1 MPALATVI
9 AVAAVC
15 AALFMVSVVVGT
27 LVWIKARGERRSL
40 KAVSAGQGRYAR
52 QLQAFEA
59 DTATSLSREE
69 GSALRLYGQLP
80 YGKPNEWGV
89 LASRE
94 SLAYSIVDSEA
105 SSQLAEKARSLRRS
119 LSRSKST
126 RQLKGLLRPRPP
138 SPLAPLAEAAERPCD
153 KASRAKDHVSV
164 SAVEGALELPT
175 EMTPRHTPE
184 KAEERSIAEPSIRPL
199 SAAMP
204 LMHRRERSGN
214 LFPVMEDHHE
224 GFELPFTRVRGGSI
238 TTQTAGAIPEQP
250 VPPPPS
256 AYPPNRFRLSKNDS
270 MRFSSLSLETA
281 DSSILDD
288 SRRTST
294 AIESDFTSPALP
306 PCPTFTPFSAND
318 VGRMEFERRNFAA
331 SNSAYPA
338 PFIFPATSPT
348 REALRLEPNRTSPR
362 RSLTARSP
370 SQTERVSPPPR
381 RSESLCSNQS
391 RKEVISMPHLD
402 PNMTPHLSATGHSGS
417 LLPYFSQLQRHSMY
431 ASRHTDGDPFYGGL
445 TSSHISIHPPRAP
458 ARRVS
463 SLYVPEISTQVSSD
477 NASKPPLTSALKGTH
492 GHRKGHRRQN
502 CVRISIHPPI
512 TFGGPAFSPMAE
524 EPEELEDLSLRRP
537 EAPGPTSYNVPSIN
551 PSVVTFSANKH
562 NSYDFQRPRPRIMD
576 VSSTPYGSPTKKRK
590 HSRADSSD
598 DFLSPAGN
606 DKTLP
611 EIMTSLPSSND
622 GSLSQTP
629 SPEKNAPAWVLP
641 VHASSPTSRENASPQ
656 TSPRRSAVKGPRIQ
670 PSKLMHNNNPPSIVP
685 LEENGI
691 SSTQQGSSSNRPL
704 SLRPHSSSKDIA
716 TAKDLLPHDESD
728 AAALDNTHHCNH
740 KNNIPQQQDQEDLS
754 CGVHKTP
761 STRSGNMVTIWEDND
776 TERMAQPIARTTQPK
791 GSASSPKKI
800 GRKGSQ
806 KTTSDDRM
814 SRKSSQKT
822 PKQGITTPTGKTIG
836 LGIGAATPGSLYDG
850 DGFLKE

>member
-15 AALFMVSVVVGT
+15 AALFMVSAVVGT
-27 LVWIKARGERRSL
+27 LVWVKARQERRSL
-40 KAVSAGQGRYAR
+40 KVVNNRHGRYAR
-52 QLQAFEA
+52 QRAFEA

-94 SLAYSIVDSEA
+94 SINYSTVDSEA
-105 SSQLAEKARSLRRS
+105 SSQFTEKARSLRRS

-126 RQLKGLLRPRPP
+126 RQLKGLLRPRDP

-153 KASRAKDHVSV
+153 KLFRTKDHVSI

-184 KAEERSIAEPSIRPL
+184 REEERSLAEQSMRPL
-199 SAAMP
+199 SLALP
-204 LMHRRERSGN
+204 PVHRRERSGS

-238 TTQTAGAIPEQP
+238 TNQTAGAIPEQP

-294 AIESDFTSPALP
+294 AIDSDFTSPALP

-318 VGRMEFERRNFAA
+318 VGRMEFERRSFAA

-338 PFIFPATSPT
+338 PFIFPSTSPT

-362 RSLTARSP
+362 RSLTTRSP
-370 SQTERVSPPPR
+370 SQTDRISPPPR

-391 RKEVISMPHLD
+391 RREVTSMPQLD
-402 PNMTPHLSATGHSGS
+402 PKMIPHLSASGYSGS

-431 ASRHTDGDPFYGGL
+431 ASRHADGDPFYGGQA
-445 TSSHISIHPPRAP
+445 SSHIPIHPPRAP

-463 SLYVPEISTQVSSD
+463 SLYVPEIFTQVNSEK
-477 NASKPPLTSALKGTH
+477 AAKPPLTSGLKSSQ

-524 EPEELEDLSLRRP
+524 EPEELEDLSPRRP
-537 EAPGPTSYNVPSIN
+537 EAPGPTSYNVPSMN
-551 PSVVTFSANKH
+551 PVVTFSANKH
-562 NSYDFQRPRPRIMD
+562 SSYDFQRPRSRMTD
-576 VSSTPYGSPTKKRK
+576 VCSTPNGSPTKKRK
-590 HSRADSSD
+590 HNRADSSD
-598 DFLSPAGN
+598 DFLSPAGS

-611 EIMTSLPSSND
+611 EIMTTLPSSND
-622 GSLSQTP
+622 CTLSQTP
-629 SPEKNAPAWVLP
+629 SPEKNAPVWVLP
-641 VHASSPTSRENASPQ
+641 VHTSSPTSRENASPQ
-656 TSPRRSAVKGPRIQ
+656 SSPRRSAVKGPRTQ
-670 PSKLMHNNNPPSIVP
+670 PNKINNPRPVVP
-685 LEENGI
+685 LEDTGTPSI
-691 SSTQQGSSSNRPL
+691 QQGSSNRPL
-704 SLRPHSSSKDIA
+704 SLRLRRDSKDISHA
-716 TAKDLLPHDESD
+716 ESN
-728 AAALDNTHHCNH
+728 AASPDNTPQR
-740 KNNIPQQQDQEDLS
+740 NNTMQQQQQEQEDLS
-754 CGVHKTP
+754 CGVHKTL

-776 TERMAQPIARTTQPK
+776 TERKAQSIAPTSKPNS
-791 GSASSPKKI
+791 SASSPRKF
-800 GRKGSQ
+800 GPKGSQ
-806 KTTSDDRM
+806 QTTTEDRM

-822 PKQGITTPTGKTIG
+822 AKQGLTTPTGKTIG

>member
-15 AALFMVSVVVGT
+15 AALFIVSAVVGT
-27 LVWIKARGERRSL
+27 LVWIKARRERRSR
-40 KAVSAGQGRYAR
+40 KAVSDSQGRYAR
-52 QLQAFEA
+52 QLRAFEA

-94 SLAYSIVDSEA
+94 SLTYSTVDSDT
-105 SSQLAEKARSLRRS
+105 SSQLAEKARSLGRS

-126 RQLKGLLRPRPP
+126 RQLKGLLRSRPP
-138 SPLAPLAEAAERPCD
+138 GPLAPLAEAAERPCD
-153 KASRAKDHVSV
+153 KGPRYRARDPVSV

-175 EMTPRHTPE
+175 EMTPRQTPE
-184 KAEERSIAEPSIRPL
+184 KEEERSLAEPSIRPL
-199 SAAMP
+199 STVMP
-204 LMHRRERSGN
+204 SVHRRERSGN

-224 GFELPFTRVRGGSI
+224 GFELPPFTRVRGGSI

-318 VGRMEFERRNFAA
+318 VGRMEFERRSFAA

-348 REALRLEPNRTSPR
+348 RDSLRLEPNRTSPR

-391 RKEVISMPHLD
+391 RREVTSMPHLD
-402 PNMTPHLSATGHSGS
+402 PNVTPHLSATGYSGS
-417 LLPYFSQLQRHSMY
+417 LLPYFSHLHRHSMY
-431 ASRHTDGDPFYGGL
+431 ASRRTDGDPFYGGQA
-445 TSSHISIHPPRAP
+445 SSHISIHPPRAP

-463 SLYVPEISTQVSSD
+463 SLYVPEIFTQVRSE
-477 NASKPPLTSALKGTH
+477 NAPKPPLTSAMKNTQ

-512 TFGGPAFSPMAE
+512 TFGRPAFSPTAE
-524 EPEELEDLSLRRP
+524 EPEELEDLSVRRP
-537 EAPGPTSYNVPSIN
+537 EAPRPTSYGTSSMNS
-551 PSVVTFSANKH
+551 SVVTFSANKN
-562 NSYDFQRPRPRIMD
+562 NSYDFQRPRPRVTD
-576 VSSTPYGSPTKKRK
+576 VFSTPDGSPTKKRK
-590 HSRADSSD
+590 HSRADSGD
-598 DFLSPAGN
+598 DFLSPVGS

-629 SPEKNAPAWVLP
+629 SPEKNAPLWLLP
-641 VHASSPTSRENASPQ
+641 VYASSPTSRENASPQ
-656 TSPRRSAVKGPRIQ
+656 TSPRRSAVKGPRTL
-670 PSKLMHNNNPPSIVP
+670 PNKMVYGNSPRSAAP
-685 LEENGI
+685 LEENDTLSVQQAS
-691 SSTQQGSSSNRPL
+691 SSTRPL
-704 SLRPHSSSKDIA
+704 SLRPYGSSKDVA
-716 TAKDLLPHDESD
+716 TATDPLPHDESS
-728 AAALDNTHHCNH
+728 ATVLDSTPL
-740 KNNIPQQQDQEDLS
+740 KQQDQEDLP
-754 CGVHKTP
+754 CDVHRTL
-761 STRSGNMVTIWEDND
+761 STSNGNMVTIWEDND
-776 TERMAQPIARTTQPK
+776 TERKAQRIAPPTP
-791 GSASSPKKI
+791 SNDPASCLKKFVQN
-800 GRKGSQ
+800 GSQ
-806 KTTSDDRM
+806 QTTTDNWTP
-814 SRKSSQKT
+814 RKSSQKA
-822 PKQGITTPTGKTIG
+822 PKKGLTTPTGKTVG

>member
-1 MPALATVI
+1 MTMPALATVI

-15 AALFMVSVVVGT
+15 AALFIVSAVVGT
-27 LVWIKARGERRSL
+27 LVWIKAWRERRSR
-40 KAVSAGQGRYAR
+40 KAVNLGQGRYAR
-52 QLQAFEA
+52 QSRAFEA

-80 YGKPNEWGV
+80 YGKPTEWGV

-94 SLAYSIVDSEA
+94 SLTYSTVDSEA
-105 SSQLAEKARSLRRS
+105 SSQLAEKARSLGRS

-126 RQLKGLLRPRPP
+126 RQLKGLLRPQPP
-138 SPLAPLAEAAERPCD
+138 GPLAPLAEAAAERPCD
-153 KASRAKDHVSV
+153 KGPRYKARDHVSV

-175 EMTPRHTPE
+175 EMTPRQTPE
-184 KAEERSIAEPSIRPL
+184 KEEERSLAGPSIRPL
-199 SAAMP
+199 STVMP
-204 LMHRRERSGN
+204 SVHRRERSGN

-318 VGRMEFERRNFAA
+318 VGRLEFERRSFAA

-338 PFIFPATSPT
+338 PFIFPDTSST
-348 REALRLEPNRTSPR
+348 RDSLRLEPNRTSPR
-362 RSLTARSP
+362 RSLTTRSP

-391 RKEVISMPHLD
+391 RREVTSMPHLD
-402 PNMTPHLSATGHSGS
+402 PNMIPHLNATGYNGS
-417 LLPYFSQLQRHSMY
+417 LLPYFSQLHRHSMY
-431 ASRHTDGDPFYGGL
+431 ASRRMDGDPFYRDQA
-445 TSSHISIHPPRAP
+445 SSHISIHPPRAP

-463 SLYVPEISTQVSSD
+463 SLYVPEIFTQVRPE
-477 NASKPPLTSALKGTH
+477 NAPKLPLTSAMKNTQ

-512 TFGGPAFSPMAE
+512 TFGRPAFSPMAE
-524 EPEELEDLSLRRP
+524 EPEELEDMSAHRP
-537 EAPGPTSYNVPSIN
+537 EAQVPRPTSYGIPSMN
-551 PSVVTFSANKH
+551 PSVVTFSANKNDSH
-562 NSYDFQRPRPRIMD
+562 GFQRPRPRITD
-576 VSSTPYGSPTKKRK
+576 DFSTPDGSPTKKRK
-590 HSRADSSD
+590 HSRADSGD
-598 DFLSPAGN
+598 DFLSPAGS

-611 EIMTSLPSSND
+611 EIMTSIPSSND
-622 GSLSQTP
+622 GCLSQTP
-629 SPEKNAPAWVLP
+629 SPEKNAPLWLLP
-641 VHASSPTSRENASPQ
+641 IHPSSPTSRENASPQ
-656 TSPRRSAVKGPRIQ
+656 TSPRRSAVKGPRTL
-670 PSKLMHNNNPPSIVP
+670 PNPMAYSNSSRSAVP
-685 LEENGI
+685 LEENDTP
-691 SSTQQGSSSNRPL
+691 SVQQASSSNP
-704 SLRPHSSSKDIA
+704 PHSLMPHGSRKGAGTA
-716 TAKDLLPHDESD
+716 TDPLPHNERS
-728 AAALDNTHHCNH
+728 AVVLHN
-740 KNNIPQQQDQEDLS
+740 PLLQQQDQRDLS
-754 CGVHKTP
+754 CDVQKTS
-761 STRSGNMVTIWEDND
+761 STSNGNIVTIWEDND
-776 TERMAQPIARTTQPK
+776 TERKAQAIAPTTQSND
-791 GSASSPKKI
+791 SASCLKKFVH
-800 GRKGSQ
+800 KGSQ
-806 KTTSDDRM
+806 QTTTDDKTPH
-814 SRKSSQKT
+814 KSSQKT
-822 PKQGITTPTGKTIG
+822 PSKGITTPTGKKIG

>member
-15 AALFMVSVVVGT
+15 AALFIVSAVVGT
-27 LVWIKARGERRSL
+27 LVWIKARRERRSR
-40 KAVSAGQGRYAR
+40 KAVCDRQGRYAR
-52 QLQAFEA
+52 QLRAFEA

-80 YGKPNEWGV
+80 YGKPTEWGV

-94 SLAYSIVDSEA
+94 SLTYSTVDSET
-105 SSQLAEKARSLRRS
+105 SSQLAEKARSLGRS

-126 RQLKGLLRPRPP
+126 RQLKGLLKSRPP
-138 SPLAPLAEAAERPCD
+138 GPLAPLAEAAERPCD
-153 KASRAKDHVSV
+153 KGPRYRARDPVAV

-175 EMTPRHTPE
+175 EMTPRQTPE
-184 KAEERSIAEPSIRPL
+184 KEEERSLAEPSIRPL
-199 SAAMP
+199 SAVMP
-204 LMHRRERSGN
+204 SVHRRERSGN

-318 VGRMEFERRNFAA
+318 VGRMEFERRSFAA

-338 PFIFPATSPT
+338 PFIFPATSP
-348 REALRLEPNRTSPR
+348 AGDSLRLEPNRTSPR

-391 RKEVISMPHLD
+391 RREVTSMPHLD
-402 PNMTPHLSATGHSGS
+402 PNMAPHLSATGYSGS
-417 LLPYFSQLQRHSMY
+417 LLPYFSQLHRHSMY
-431 ASRHTDGDPFYGGL
+431 ASRRTDGDPFYGGQA
-445 TSSHISIHPPRAP
+445 SSHVSIHPPRAP

-463 SLYVPEISTQVSSD
+463 SLYVPEISTQVRSE
-477 NASKPPLTSALKGTH
+477 NAPKPPLTSAMKNTQ

-512 TFGGPAFSPMAE
+512 TFGRPAFSPMAE
-524 EPEELEDLSLRRP
+524 EPEELEDLSVRRP
-537 EAPGPTSYNVPSIN
+537 EAQAPRPTSYGIPSMN
-551 PSVVTFSANKH
+551 SSVVTFSANRN
-562 NSYDFQRPRPRIMD
+562 NSYDFQRPRPRVTD
-576 VSSTPYGSPTKKRK
+576 VFSTPDGSPTKKRK
-590 HSRADSSD
+590 HSRADSGD
-598 DFLSPAGN
+598 DFLSPAGS

-629 SPEKNAPAWVLP
+629 SPEKNAPLWLLP
-641 VHASSPTSRENASPQ
+641 IHASSPTSRENASPQ
-656 TSPRRSAVKGPRIQ
+656 TSPRRSAVKGPRTLPI
-670 PSKLMHNNNPPSIVP
+670 KMVYNNSPRSAVP
-685 LEENGI
+685 LEENDTLSI
-691 SSTQQGSSSNRPL
+691 QQPSSSNRPL
-704 SLRPHSSSKDIA
+704 SLRPCGSSKDVA
-716 TAKDLLPHDESD
+716 TATDPLPHDESS
-728 AAALDNTHHCNH
+728 AAVLDSTSLE
-740 KNNIPQQQDQEDLS
+740 QQGQEDLS
-754 CGVHKTP
+754 CDVHRTP
-761 STRSGNMVTIWEDND
+761 STCNGNMVTIWEDND
-776 TERMAQPIARTTQPK
+776 TERKAQRIAPPTQSNDSGSCLKKFVPEGCQQTT
-791 GSASSPKKI
+791 
-800 GRKGSQ
+800 
-806 KTTSDDRM
+806 TDDRTPH
-814 SRKSSQKT
+814 KSSQKA
-822 PKQGITTPTGKTIG
+822 PKKGIMTPTGKTIG

>member
-15 AALFMVSVVVGT
+15 AALFILSAVVGT
-27 LVWIKARGERRSL
+27 LIWIKARRERRSL
-40 KAVSAGQGRYAR
+40 KAVSDGQGRYAR
-52 QLQAFEA
+52 QLRAFEA

-94 SLAYSIVDSEA
+94 SLIYSTVDSEA
-105 SSQLAEKARSLRRS
+105 SSPLAEKARSLGRS

-126 RQLKGLLRPRPP
+126 RQLKGLLRSRPP
-138 SPLAPLAEAAERPCD
+138 GPLAPLAETTERPCD
-153 KASRAKDHVSV
+153 KGSRSRAKDHVSV

-184 KAEERSIAEPSIRPL
+184 KEEERSLAEPSIRPL

-204 LMHRRERSGN
+204 SVHRRERSGT

-224 GFELPFTRVRGGSI
+224 GFELHFTRVRGGSI

-281 DSSILDD
+281 DSSILED

-318 VGRMEFERRNFAA
+318 VGRMESERRSFAA

-338 PFIFPATSPT
+338 PFIFPTTSPS

-391 RKEVISMPHLD
+391 RREVTSMPHLD
-402 PNMTPHLSATGHSGS
+402 PNMTPHLSATGYSGS
-417 LLPYFSQLQRHSMY
+417 LLPYFSQLHRHSMY
-431 ASRHTDGDPFYGGL
+431 ANRRTDGDPFYGGRA
-445 TSSHISIHPPRAP
+445 SSQISIHPPRAP

-463 SLYVPEISTQVSSD
+463 SLYVPELSTQVNSD
-477 NASKPPLTSALKGTH
+477 NAPKPPLTSALKNTQ

-524 EPEELEDLSLRRP
+524 EPEELEDMSRRRP
-537 EAPGPTSYNVPSIN
+537 EAPRPTSYSVPSMN
-551 PSVVTFSANKH
+551 SSVVTFSANKN
-562 NSYDFQRPRPRIMD
+562 NSCDFQRPRPRITD
-576 VSSTPYGSPTKKRK
+576 ICSTPDGSPTKKRK

-598 DFLSPAGN
+598 DFLSPAGS
-606 DKTLP
+606 DKSLP
-611 EIMTSLPSSND
+611 EIMTSLQSSND

-629 SPEKNAPAWVLP
+629 SPDKNAPLWILP
-641 VHASSPTSRENASPQ
+641 IHASSPTSRENASPQ
-656 TSPRRSAVKGPRIQ
+656 TSPRRSAVKGPRTL
-670 PSKLMHNNNPPSIVP
+670 PSKMAHSNSPRSVVP
-685 LEENGI
+685 LEENDSLSI
-691 SSTQQGSSSNRPL
+691 QQASSSNRPL
-704 SLRPHSSSKDIA
+704 SLEPYANSKDIA
-716 TAKDLLPHDESD
+716 TATDPLPHDESS
-728 AAALDNTHHCNH
+728 ATVLDNT
-740 KNNIPQQQDQEDLS
+740 PLQQQDQEDLP
-754 CGVHKTP
+754 CDVPKTL
-761 STRSGNMVTIWEDND
+761 STCNGNMVTIWEDND
-776 TERMAQPIARTTQPK
+776 TERKAQHIAPTTQPND
-791 GSASSPKKI
+791 SASCLRKS
-800 GRKGSQ
+800 GRKDSQ
-806 KTTSDDRM
+806 QTTTDERTSH
-814 SRKSSQKT
+814 KSSQKT
-822 PKQGITTPTGKTIG
+822 PKKGITTPTGKTIG

>member
-15 AALFMVSVVVGT
+15 AALFMVSAVVGT
-27 LVWIKARGERRSL
+27 LVWIKARQERRSL
-40 KAVSAGQGRYAR
+40 KVVNNGHGRYAR
-52 QLQAFEA
+52 QLRAFEA

-80 YGKPNEWGV
+80 YGKPNEWGI
-89 LASRE
+89 LGSRE
-94 SLAYSIVDSEA
+94 SINYSTVDSEA
-105 SSQLAEKARSLRRS
+105 SSQFTEKARSLRRS
-119 LSRSKST
+119 LSRSQST
-126 RQLKGLLRPRPP
+126 RQLKGLSRPRDP
-138 SPLAPLAEAAERPCD
+138 SPLAPLAEAAERPCN
-153 KASRAKDHVSV
+153 KVFRAKDHVSV

-184 KAEERSIAEPSIRPL
+184 REEERSIAEPSIRPL
-199 SAAMP
+199 SSALP
-204 LMHRRERSGN
+204 SVHRRERSGS

-294 AIESDFTSPALP
+294 AIDSDFTSPALP

-318 VGRMEFERRNFAA
+318 VGRMEFERRSFAA

-338 PFIFPATSPT
+338 PFIFPSTSPT
-348 REALRLEPNRTSPR
+348 REAMRLEPNRTSPR
-362 RSLTARSP
+362 RSLTTRSP
-370 SQTERVSPPPR
+370 SQTDRISPPPR

-391 RKEVISMPHLD
+391 RREVTSMPQLD
-402 PNMTPHLSATGHSGS
+402 PKMTPHLSASGYSGS

-431 ASRHTDGDPFYGGL
+431 ASRHTDGDPFYGGQA
-445 TSSHISIHPPRAP
+445 SSHIPIHPPRAP

-463 SLYVPEISTQVSSD
+463 SLYVPEIFTQVSSE
-477 NASKPPLTSALKGTH
+477 NAAKPPLTSALKSTQ

-524 EPEELEDLSLRRP
+524 EPEELEDLSPRRP
-537 EAPGPTSYNVPSIN
+537 EAPGPTSYNFPSMN

-562 NSYDFQRPRPRIMD
+562 NSYDFQRPRSRITD
-576 VSSTPYGSPTKKRK
+576 VCSTPYGSPTKKRK
-590 HSRADSSD
+590 HNRADSSD
-598 DFLSPAGN
+598 DFLSPAGS

-611 EIMTSLPSSND
+611 EIMTSVPSNND

-629 SPEKNAPAWVLP
+629 SPEKNAPVWVLP
-641 VHASSPTSRENASPQ
+641 VHTSSPTSRENASPQ
-656 TSPRRSAVKGPRIQ
+656 SSPRRSAVKGPRTQ
-670 PSKLMHNNNPPSIVP
+670 PNKMTPSNNCRPVVP
-685 LEENGI
+685 LEDNNTPTI
-691 SSTQQGSSSNRPL
+691 QQGSSSNRPL
-704 SLRPHSSSKDIA
+704 SLRPRRDSKDIA
-716 TAKDLLPHDESD
+716 TAKDLLPHADSN
-728 AAALDNTHHCNH
+728 AAIPDNTPQR
-740 KNNIPQQQDQEDLS
+740 NNNTMQQEQQDQEDLS
-754 CGVHKTP
+754 CGVHKTL

-776 TERMAQPIARTTQPK
+776 TERKAQSIAPTTQPNS
-791 GSASSPKKI
+791 SASSPRKF
-800 GRKGSQ
+800 GPKGSQ
-806 KTTSDDRM
+806 KTA
-814 SRKSSQKT
+814 
-822 PKQGITTPTGKTIG
+822 KQGLTTPTGKTIG

>member
-15 AALFMVSVVVGT
+15 AALFIVSAVVGT
-27 LVWIKARGERRSL
+27 LVWIKARRERRSR
-40 KAVSAGQGRYAR
+40 KAVSDRQGRYAR
-52 QLQAFEA
+52 QLRAFEA

-80 YGKPNEWGV
+80 YGKPTEWGV

-94 SLAYSIVDSEA
+94 SLTYSTVDSEA
-105 SSQLAEKARSLRRS
+105 SSPLAEKARSLGRS

-126 RQLKGLLRPRPP
+126 RQLKGLLRSRPP
-138 SPLAPLAEAAERPCD
+138 GPLTPLAEAAERPCD
-153 KASRAKDHVSV
+153 KGPRYRARDPVSV

-175 EMTPRHTPE
+175 EMTPRQTPE
-184 KAEERSIAEPSIRPL
+184 KEEERSLAEPSIRPL
-199 SAAMP
+199 SAVMP
-204 LMHRRERSGN
+204 SVHRRERSGS

-318 VGRMEFERRNFAA
+318 VGRMEFERRSFAA

-338 PFIFPATSPT
+338 PFIFPATPPT
-348 REALRLEPNRTSPR
+348 HDSLRLEPNRTSPR

-391 RKEVISMPHLD
+391 RREVTSMPHLD
-402 PNMTPHLSATGHSGS
+402 QNMTPHLSATGYSGS
-417 LLPYFSQLQRHSMY
+417 LLPYFSQLHRHSMY
-431 ASRHTDGDPFYGGL
+431 ASRRTDGDPFYGGQA
-445 TSSHISIHPPRAP
+445 SSHVSIHPPRAP

-463 SLYVPEISTQVSSD
+463 SLYVPEISTQVRSE
-477 NASKPPLTSALKGTH
+477 NAPKPPLTSAMKNTQ

-512 TFGGPAFSPMAE
+512 TFGRPAFSPTAE
-524 EPEELEDLSLRRP
+524 EPEELEDLSVCRP
-537 EAPGPTSYNVPSIN
+537 EAQAPRPTSCGIPSMDS
-551 PSVVTFSANKH
+551 SVVTFSANKN
-562 NSYDFQRPRPRIMD
+562 NSYDFQRPRPRITD
-576 VSSTPYGSPTKKRK
+576 VFSTPDGSPTKKRK
-590 HSRADSSD
+590 HSRADSGD
-598 DFLSPAGN
+598 DFLSPAGS

-629 SPEKNAPAWVLP
+629 SPEKNAPLWLLP
-641 VHASSPTSRENASPQ
+641 IHGSSPTSRENASPQ
-656 TSPRRSAVKGPRIQ
+656 TSPRRSAVKGPRTL
-670 PSKLMHNNNPPSIVP
+670 PNKMVYSSSPRSAVP
-685 LEENGI
+685 LEENDTLSI
-691 SSTQQGSSSNRPL
+691 QQASSTNRPL
-704 SLRPHSSSKDIA
+704 SLRPYGSSKDVAPA
-716 TAKDLLPHDESD
+716 TEPLPHDESS
-728 AAALDNTHHCNH
+728 AAVLDNM
-740 KNNIPQQQDQEDLS
+740 PLEQQGQEDISSDVHRTLS
-754 CGVHKTP
+754 T
-761 STRSGNMVTIWEDND
+761 SNGNMVTIWEDND
-776 TERMAQPIARTTQPK
+776 TERKAQRIAPPTQPND
-791 GSASSPKKI
+791 STSCLKKF
-800 GRKGSQ
+800 GCKSCQ
-806 KTTSDDRM
+806 QTTTDDRT
-814 SRKSSQKT
+814 SHKSSQKT
-822 PKQGITTPTGKTIG
+822 PKKGITTPTGKTIG

>member
-15 AALFMVSVVVGT
+15 AALFIVSAVVGT
-27 LVWIKARGERRSL
+27 LVWIKARRERRSR
-40 KAVSAGQGRYAR
+40 KAVSDSQGRYAR
-52 QLQAFEA
+52 QLRAFEA

-94 SLAYSIVDSEA
+94 SLTYSTVDSDT
-105 SSQLAEKARSLRRS
+105 SSQLAEKARSLGRS

-126 RQLKGLLRPRPP
+126 RQLKGLLRSRPP
-138 SPLAPLAEAAERPCD
+138 GPLAPLAEAAERPCD
-153 KASRAKDHVSV
+153 KGTRYRARDPVSV

-175 EMTPRHTPE
+175 EMTPRQTPE
-184 KAEERSIAEPSIRPL
+184 KEEERSLAEPSIRPL
-199 SAAMP
+199 STVMP
-204 LMHRRERSGN
+204 SVHRRERSGN

-224 GFELPFTRVRGGSI
+224 GFELPPFTRVRGGSI

-318 VGRMEFERRNFAA
+318 VGRMEFERRSFAA

-348 REALRLEPNRTSPR
+348 RDSLRLEPNRTSPR

-391 RKEVISMPHLD
+391 RREVTSMPHLD
-402 PNMTPHLSATGHSGS
+402 PNVTPHLSATGYSGS
-417 LLPYFSQLQRHSMY
+417 LLPYFSQLHRHSMY
-431 ASRHTDGDPFYGGL
+431 ASRRTDGDPFYGGQA
-445 TSSHISIHPPRAP
+445 TSHISIHPPRAP

-463 SLYVPEISTQVSSD
+463 SLYVPEIFTQVRSE
-477 NASKPPLTSALKGTH
+477 NAPKPPLTSAMKNTQ

-512 TFGGPAFSPMAE
+512 TFGRPAFSPTAE
-524 EPEELEDLSLRRP
+524 EPEELEDLSVRRP
-537 EAPGPTSYNVPSIN
+537 EAPRPTSYGTSSMNS
-551 PSVVTFSANKH
+551 SVVTFSANKN
-562 NSYDFQRPRPRIMD
+562 NSYDFQRPRPRVTD
-576 VSSTPYGSPTKKRK
+576 VFSTPDGSPTKKRK
-590 HSRADSSD
+590 HSRADSGD
-598 DFLSPAGN
+598 DFLSPAGS

-629 SPEKNAPAWVLP
+629 SPEKNAPLWLLP
-641 VHASSPTSRENASPQ
+641 VYSSSPTSRENASPQ
-656 TSPRRSAVKGPRIQ
+656 TSPRRSAVKGPRTL
-670 PSKLMHNNNPPSIVP
+670 PNKMVYGNSPRSAAP
-685 LEENGI
+685 LEENDTLSVQQAS
-691 SSTQQGSSSNRPL
+691 SSTRPL
-704 SLRPHSSSKDIA
+704 SLRSYGSSKDVA
-716 TAKDLLPHDESD
+716 TATDPLPHDESS
-728 AAALDNTHHCNH
+728 AAVLDSTPL
-740 KNNIPQQQDQEDLS
+740 KQQDQEDLP
-754 CGVHKTP
+754 CDVHRTL
-761 STRSGNMVTIWEDND
+761 SASNGNMVTIWEDND
-776 TERMAQPIARTTQPK
+776 TERKAQRIAPPTP
-791 GSASSPKKI
+791 SNDPASCLKKFVQN
-800 GRKGSQ
+800 GSQ
-806 KTTSDDRM
+806 QTTTDNWTP
-814 SRKSSQKT
+814 RKSSQKA
-822 PKQGITTPTGKTIG
+822 PKKGLTTPTGKTIG